1 MKAVCRCDQSI
12 KIKGTNIEWNVFNRP
27 LVLDS
32 AERVIRGKWSA
43 SESDWGFIIDCN
55 NGMITINDI
64 GDEKYILYIT
74 RVELLLAI
82 PGTEKYVSCYNWDDV
97 FNFMI
102 GQDDVIVK
110 E

>member
-1 MKAVCRCDQSI
+1 MKAICRCDQSI
-12 KIKGTNIEWNVFNRP
+12 KIRGTNIEWNVFNRP

-32 AERVIRGKWSA
+32 ADSVIHGKWSA

-64 GDEKYILYIT
+64 GDEKYILYVT
-74 RVELLLAI
+74 KVELLLAI
-82 PGTEKYVSCYNWDDV
+82 PGTKKYVPCYNLSDV
-97 FNFMI
+97 FNFI
-102 GQDDVIVK
+102 IEQDDVIVK